1 MRESL
6 GINIENSI
14 VVVDE
19 AHNIEDTCR
28 EAGSIDMSVSNFI
41 EIMRDL
47 CILHAHFDNRGLAL
61 ETQGATHLMLFFQN
75 ALQWLMVKASKFQQS
90 KEAKEEVA
98 RLQRNAN
105 KSDAFGGWYVVFMI
119 HVGGTRC
126 VTSSTD
132 NILKIQARITWNV
145 ECIRGYIFT
154 FLFDV

>member
-1 MRESL
+1 MFCPYQYVVNPGMRESL

-61 ETQGATHLMLFFQN
+61 EAQGATHLMLFFQN

-105 KSDAFGGWYVVFMI
+105 KSDAFGGWYVK
-119 HVGGTRC
+119 
-126 VTSSTD
+126 S
-132 NILKIQARITWNV
+132 L
-145 ECIRGYIFT
+145 
-154 FLFDV
+154 